1 MTEANYTSF
10 NGTISWKACNDND
23 RDVFIQQKASNY
35 VYNTYAMIGGTP
47 KKKVKT
53 ELDKVI
59 QKRTCYEP
67 PPVTKVIDPTEKNY
81 HQINVQG
88 RYFNNDNGNVMYFR
102 DVQCHSYTFDSLPL
116 FDPGA
121 PSSEPSVSS

>member
-10 NGTISWKACNDND
+10 TGTISWKACNDND
-23 RDVFIQQKASNY
+23 RDVFLQQKASNY
-35 VYNTYAMIGGTP
+35 VYNNYETG
-47 KKKVKT
+47 KNKT
-53 ELDKVI
+53 RVDKEFI
-59 QKRTCYEP
+59 QNGTCYEP
-67 PPVTKVIDPTEKNY
+67 LPVTKVIDPTEKNY